1 MFACFVILFFAI
13 GLWIYPPELLSY
25 FDDTFFFFGTRSV
38 SSLHLFYY
46 FFAIVLLFFCA
57 LQLKIFKFTGQI
69 LGLSF
74 CGESVESKILDKQR
88 SSGLR

>member
-1 MFACFVILFFAI
+1 MLACFLFLFFAI

-25 FDDTFFFFGTRSV
+25 FDDTFFFGTRSV

-57 LQLKIFKFTGQI
+57 LQLKIFKFTGHI